1 MNNLSSCLTYFRL
14 TQWLLDLIRPQCC
27 AHITPQLPITV
38 SRNHHSVLASSAIR
52 HPNLRLGLHP
62 ALSYSFLT
70 DHFYLI
76 SLRFV
81 ASVRAQRNFD
91 SLYKCII
98 SPWWLTFPPLL
109 KFELLYENPV
119 AINLQLPRFMHW
131 KWKALMSA
139 FRMGF
144 KLVGSIDWSA
154 QQVHS
159 HLSLATSGSHWQGHL
174 NKTLCKLLTGCPS
187 RRFCTSEKEQSQ
199 FNRSSLGR
207 CKCPYV
213 QACVF
218 VCVREDMYM
227 CMHG

>member
-1 MNNLSSCLTYFRL
+1 MFDLFSFDPVIVGFDKAPMLCAHYSSTSYYCFSQSPLCSCIERHPPSKSATWFTSRSVL
-14 TQWLLDLIRPQCC
+14 LFFDWSFLLDF
-27 AHITPQLPITV
+27 ITV
-38 SRNHHSVLASSAIR
+38 RCFCSRSTKFRFTLQMHHFTMVAHFSS
-52 HPNLRLGLHP
+52 
-62 ALSYSFLT
+62 S
-70 DHFYLI
+70 
-76 SLRFV
+76 
-81 ASVRAQRNFD
+81 
-91 SLYKCII
+91 
-98 SPWWLTFPPLL
+98 LL

-139 FRMGF
+139 FRMDF